1 MKDIPIIPD
10 EYKGEHNKNCGYTTT
25 TPRKWTK
32 EEIEWTKKLIENGY
46 SNKEIAISLDRS
58 ETSVSIKVKRLG
70 KKQNTYNQKH
80 VEEKYELNSLF
91 LNEIKP
97 KSILDLYCGVNSFYK
112 EHNVTT
118 NDIDTNIDADFH
130 EDAFKLIC
138 KLYYDG
144 KKYDLIDLDP
154 FGSAYDC
161 FDLAIKMA
169 KKGLIIT
176 LGELGHKRW
185 KRLDYVGS
193 HYDVDNLEDFT
204 IETLIKHIQKIG
216 LKNKV
221 NLVVWKY
228 REWRNIG
235 RVYFRIEPIKVT
247 KQWEKQTG
255 TLNNKP
261 IVSDIPKGQLN
272 IFDLD
277 ASNSK

>member
-1 MKDIPIIPD
+1 MKEIPIIPS
-10 EYKGEHNKNCGYTTT
+10 EFLGEHNKNCGYTTT

-32 EEIEWTKKLIENGY
+32 EEIEWTKNLIKQGY
-46 SNKEIAISLDRS
+46 SNKEIAVSLGRS

-70 KKQNTYNQKH
+70 KKQNTYNEKH
-80 VEEKYELNSLF
+80 VDEKYELNNMF
-91 LNEIKP
+91 LEEIKP
-97 KSILDLYCGVNSFYK
+97 KTILDLYCGVKSFYK
-112 EHNVTT
+112 GLNVTT
-118 NDIDTNIDADFH
+118 NDLSKEIEADYH

-138 KLYYDG
+138 KLYYEG

-161 FDLAIKMA
+161 FDIAVKMA

-193 HYDVDNLEDFT
+193 HYDINNLDDFT

-216 LKNKV
+216 LKNKK
-221 NLVVWKY
+221 NLVVWEF

-235 RVYFRIEPIKVT
+235 RVYFKIEPIKIT
-247 KQWEKQTG
+247 EQWEKSE
-255 TLNNKP
+255 NNKQE
-261 IVSDIPKGQLN
+261 KQ
-272 IFDLD
+272 
-277 ASNSK
+277 